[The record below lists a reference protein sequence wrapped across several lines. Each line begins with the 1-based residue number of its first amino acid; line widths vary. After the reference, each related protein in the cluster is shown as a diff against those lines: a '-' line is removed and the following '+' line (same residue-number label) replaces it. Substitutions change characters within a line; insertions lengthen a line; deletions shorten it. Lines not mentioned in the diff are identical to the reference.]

1 MKSFKEIFTNTGPKP
16 LFKKKTQMQK
26 RILGKNYKYIVK
38 ENYKNKNKVFYVIR
52 RSPGSGMFSNVNYVI
67 NHLKVCDQ
75 YNFIPIIDMENFTT
89 IYNEREKINNTYNA
103 WEYYFEKL
111 NKYTLNE
118 VYKSQNVIL
127 TSQFYQDNME
137 TDIYKK
143 DYFKYLKKIKI
154 KKKFYKKANN
164 FFKKNFS
171 NNDNILGVHFRG
183 STYKTARGHAYP
195 STTPEMIKN
204 ISNLIKKYKY
214 NKIFLV
220 TEELNYLKSLKKE
233 FGKKLFFYDTFRMKN
248 IDSFK
253 IYPRKKHRY
262 KLGEENIIEAI
273 LLSKCNGLTY
283 IKSNIATYA
292 KCLSSKKI
300 NNHEIF
306 LGYNSRNKYISRWK
320 WYLKLYFPLFFGKLK
335 IIDKSKYNI

>member
-16 LFKKKTQMQK
+16 LFRKNTEIQKK
-26 RILGKNYKYIVK
+26 ILGKNYKYIVK
-38 ENYKNKNKVFYVIR
+38 ENYRNKDKVFYVIR
-52 RSPGSGMFSNVNYVI
+52 RSPGAGMFSNVNYVI
-67 NHLKVCDQ
+67 NHLKICDQ
-75 YNFIPIIDMENFTT
+75 YNFIPIVDMENFTT
-89 IYNEREKINNTYNA
+89 IYNERQKINNTYNA

-111 NKYTLNE
+111 NKYNLSE

-127 TSQFYQDNME
+127 TSQFYQSNMK
-137 TDIYKK
+137 TDIYRK
-143 DYFKYLKKIKI
+143 DYLKYIKKIKI
-154 KKKFYKKANN
+154 KKNFYKMANN

-171 NNDNILGVHFRG
+171 NNDKILGVHFRG

-195 STTPEMIKN
+195 STIPEMIKN

-220 TEELNYLKSLKKE
+220 TEEYNNLKSLKKK
-233 FGKKLFFYDTFRMKN
+233 FGKKLFFFDSFRMKN

-283 IKSNIATYA
+283 IKSNIVTYA
-292 KCLSSKKI
+292 KCLGSKKI
-300 NNHEIF
+300 NDHEIF
-306 LGYNSRNKYISRWK
+306 LGYNSRNVYISRWK
-320 WYLKLYFPLFFGKLK
+320 WYLKFYLPLFFGKLK

>member
-1 MKSFKEIFTNTGPKP
+1 M
-16 LFKKKTQMQK
+16 
-26 RILGKNYKYIVK
+26 
-38 ENYKNKNKVFYVIR
+38 IR
-52 RSPGSGMFSNVNYVI
+52 RSPGAGMFSNVNYVI
-67 NHLKVCDQ
+67 NHLKICDQ
-75 YNFIPIIDMENFTT
+75 YNFIPIVDMENFTT

-118 VYKSQNVIL
+118 VYNSQNVIL
-127 TSQFYQDNME
+127 TSEFYQNNME

-143 DYFKYLKKIKI
+143 DYFKYLNKIKI

-164 FFKKNFS
+164 FFKINFS

-195 STTPEMIKN
+195 ATIPEMIKN
-204 ISNLIKKYKY
+204 ISKLIKKYKY

-233 FGKKLFFYDTFRMKN
+233 FGKKLFYYDTFRMKN

-273 LLSKCNGLTY
+273 LLSRCNGLTY
-283 IKSNIATYA
+283 IKSNIVTYA
-292 KCLSSKKI
+292 K
-300 NNHEIF
+300 
-306 LGYNSRNKYISRWK
+306 
-320 WYLKLYFPLFFGKLK
+320 
-335 IIDKSKYNI
+335 